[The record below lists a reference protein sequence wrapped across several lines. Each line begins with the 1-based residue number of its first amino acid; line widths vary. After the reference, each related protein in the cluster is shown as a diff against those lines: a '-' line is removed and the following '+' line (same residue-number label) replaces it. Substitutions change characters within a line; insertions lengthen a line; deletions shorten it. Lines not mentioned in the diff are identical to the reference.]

1 MALVSWC
8 SEAAD
13 ADAAAP
19 AEAAEA
25 AAVTDVVSDVP
36 EVAPAATKEARNIA
50 MDNNVPV
57 FIASAKIME
66 LLKYP
71 LSLFRP
77 TTARVHASVVPFLSA
92 GSVATAAACFRTDM
106 YDESKISFFS

>member
-8 SEAAD
+8 SEAA
-13 ADAAAP
+13 

-25 AAVTDVVSDVP
+25 ADAAAADAVTDVVSDVPEVSYVP

-77 TTARVHASVVPFLSA
+77 TTARVHA
-92 GSVATAAACFRTDM
+92 
-106 YDESKISFFS
+106 

>member
-8 SEAAD
+8 SEVAA
-13 ADAAAP
+13 
-19 AEAAEA
+19 EVAAEA
-25 AAVTDVVSDVP
+25 AADAAAVITDVVSDVPEGSYVP

-57 FIASAKIME
+57 FIASAKIMK

-77 TTARVHASVVPFLSA
+77 TTARVHA
-92 GSVATAAACFRTDM
+92 
-106 YDESKISFFS
+106 

>member
-1 MALVSWC
+1 MPPEKPLMALVSWC
-8 SEAAD
+8 SEAA
-13 ADAAAP
+13 AEA

-25 AAVTDVVSDVP
+25 AAVTDVVSDAPEVSYVP

-77 TTARVHASVVPFLSA
+77 TTARVHA
-92 GSVATAAACFRTDM
+92 
-106 YDESKISFFS
+106 

>member
-8 SEAAD
+8 SEAA
-13 ADAAAP
+13 

-25 AAVTDVVSDVP
+25 AAAADAVTDVVSDVP

-50 MDNNVPV
+50 MDSNVPV

-77 TTARVHASVVPFLSA
+77 TTARVHA
-92 GSVATAAACFRTDM
+92 
-106 YDESKISFFS
+106 